1 MQGYFSTHKN
11 NAIWQVIAFNVAVF
25 LVWKCLQAL
34 EMISGVSG
42 LTNLHT
48 YFLLPASF
56 QTLLYRPWT
65 IITYMFVHDGFIHLL
80 FNMLWLHWI
89 GQLFNTYMG
98 NKRVW
103 PIYLGGGIL
112 GAFLFVLA
120 YSVFPFLIPSAPN
133 SLAAGSSAGV
143 LSIAVAT
150 ATLLPNYEI
159 EMLLVGWVRLKYIVL
174 FVVLFDLISIPYNN
188 TGGHLAHLGGA
199 LLGFIYV
206 KFLYQ
211 MNLLDLFSGKIN
223 KLTTPKSKLKIH
235 YKSKFMKFENSQVD
249 YQKEI
254 DTILDKINSKGIH
267 SLSETE
273 KAILQKLSNKL

>member
-1 MQGYFSTHKN
+1 MQGYFSTNKN
-11 NAIWQVIAFNVAVF
+11 NTIWQIIAVNVCVF
-25 LVWKCLQAL
+25 FVWKCMQLL
-34 EMISGVSG
+34 ETISGVSAISEMR
-42 LTNLHT
+42 T
-48 YFLLPASF
+48 YLLLPASL
-56 QTLLYRPWT
+56 QTILYRPWT
-65 IITYMFVHDGFIHLL
+65 IVTYMFIHDGFIHLL

-89 GQLFNTYMG
+89 GQLFSTYLG

-103 PIYLGGGIL
+103 LVYLGGGIL

-120 YSVFPFLIPSAPN
+120 HAVFPFLIPSALN
-133 SLAAGSSAGV
+133 AFAAGSSAGV

-211 MNLLDLFSGKIN
+211 MNFLELFFARIK
-223 KLTTPKSKLKIH
+223 KLIKPKSKLKIH
-235 YKSKFMKFENSQVD
+235 YKSKFMKLENATVD

-273 KAILQKLSNKL
+273 KAILKKLSNKI